1 MNDCSVIIPCYNQ
14 GQFLQECL
22 DSIFAQTQKPCE
34 IILVNDGS
42 TDEVSQKIFDSGVLD
57 NTVKLITHP
66 VALGLSVARNSGI
79 QQARGTYILPVDA
92 DDKIAPNYIEHG
104 TAILRQN
111 PKIGIVS
118 GDVIFF
124 GTRSGK
130 AGFSEFS
137 KWRMTIDNC
146 IISGSIFRK
155 SDWERIGGY
164 CADFKD
170 GLEDWDFYLSLL
182 ENGFEYHHL
191 NEIVYYYRQHAAS
204 MTNRLKENSKKQE
217 HLYRC
222 LLERHKKYIAEYAH
236 EALFFMRSERIK
248 FQKFGKH
255 PLITLCRKF
264 LRATGQYKN

>member
-22 DSIFAQTQKPCE
+22 DSVFAQTQQPSE
-34 IILVNDGS
+34 VIVVNDGS
-42 TDEVSQKIFDSGVLD
+42 TDEVTKKIFDSGVLD
-57 NTVKLITHP
+57 KTVKLIEHP
-66 VALGLSVARNSGI
+66 VALGLSAARNAGI
-79 QQARGTYILPVDA
+79 QKASGTYILPVDA
-92 DDKIAPNYIEHG
+92 DDKIAPNYIEHA
-104 TAILRQN
+104 TSVLSLN
-111 PKIGIVS
+111 PKIGIVC
-118 GDVIFF
+118 GDVSFF

-130 AGFSEFS
+130 TDFPEFS

-164 CADFKD
+164 CTDFKE

-191 NEIVYYYRQHAAS
+191 TEIVYYYRQHVTS
-204 MTNRLKENSKKQE
+204 MTNRLKQRSDKQE
-217 HLYRC
+217 HLYRY
-222 LLERHKKYIAEYAH
+222 LLDRHKKYVAEYAH

-248 FQKFGKH
+248 FQKFRKH
-255 PLITLCRKF
+255 PLVGLIRKI
-264 LRATGQYKN
+264 LKTIGQYE